1 MILIVDDI
9 PENVFSLKTLLERH
23 DFTIDTAESGEEA
36 LKKVLNHSYSL
47 IILDVQ
53 MPGMDGFEVAD
64 AIKDF
69 NKAKDI
75 PIIFLSDTS
84 TEKHFITRG
93 YASGGMDYVIK
104 PVDPDIL
111 LFKVKAFY
119 KLSEQ
124 RRELISV
131 QNALRTEL
139 ENRKKTQQELDS
151 RIEQLHS
158 VLESLPQI
166 AFTITPDGEVEY
178 VNEKWYKYSDELSVF
193 PEMHPEDHSTWL
205 EWKKY
210 FSKGLEFISEV
221 RIQELATSDYCHYL
235 LRIIPVKQHD
245 QIMKW
250 VGTYTDIHQHKLVNE
265 ILEQKVNER
274 TKELILKNE
283 ELENRNHELQ
293 QFAWVA
299 SHDLKEP
306 LRKIQTFSY
315 LLRDKYLKDS
325 PDAKSY
331 LDRTIKSSERMSDLI
346 NALLDYSR
354 LSIASFFEK
363 TNLNTIL
370 HEILSDL
377 EVTIQDKHAIINSSQ
392 LPVIDGVHSQLRQV
406 FQNLISNSL
415 KFSRPDVFPQIT
427 ITSELVS
434 EKLFTS
440 SISSLGEYC
449 RIVVSDNGIGFDEKY
464 LDKVFTIFQRLNDR
478 RLYEGTGIG
487 LAIAKKIIEKHNG
500 IITAKSKENEGARF
514 ILVLPLHQTV
524 LEQHIEI

>member
-1 MILIVDDI
+1 MILIVDDR
-9 PENVFSLKTLLERH
+9 PENIFSLKTLLELHGFR
-23 DFTIDTAESGEEA
+23 TDTAESGEEA
-36 LKKVLNHSYSL
+36 LKKVLNQSYAL

-53 MPGMDGFEVAD
+53 MPVMDGFEVAD
-64 AIKDF
+64 AILGF
-69 NKAKDI
+69 SKAKDT
-75 PIIFLSDTS
+75 PIIFLSAANI
-84 TEKHFITRG
+84 EKHFITQG
-93 YASGGMDYVIK
+93 YTSGGMDYVTK

-111 LFKVKAFY
+111 LFKVKTFH

-124 RRELISV
+124 RRELIMV
-131 QNALRTEL
+131 QSSLRSEI

-151 RIEQLHS
+151 RIEELHS

-166 AFTITPDGEVEY
+166 AFTIATDGEVEY
-178 VNEKWYKYSDELSVF
+178 VNELWYKYSDKLSVF
-193 PEMHPEDHSTWL
+193 PVTHPDDSSSTS
-205 EWKKY
+205 EWQTHFKQ
-210 FSKGLEFISEV
+210 GLEFIREV
-221 RIQELATSDYCHYL
+221 RIKELATAQYLYYL
-235 LRIIPVKQHD
+235 LRIIPIKQND

-250 VGTYTDIHQHKLVNE
+250 VGTYTDIHQHKVVNE
-265 ILEQKVNER
+265 TLEQKVKER
-274 TKELILKNE
+274 TKELSTKNV

-306 LRKIQTFSY
+306 LRKIQTFSH
-315 LLRDKYLKDS
+315 LLRDKHLKDL

-354 LSIASFFEK
+354 LSVSSFFEK
-363 TNLNTIL
+363 TNLNTVL
-370 HEILSDL
+370 NEILSDL
-377 EVTIQDKHAIINSSQ
+377 EVTITEKNAIVNASEM
-392 LPVIDGVHSQLRQV
+392 PVVDGVHSQLRQV

-415 KFSRPDVFPQIT
+415 KFSRPDVFPHIN
-427 ITSELVS
+427 ITSELIS
-434 EKLFTS
+434 EKSFTS
-440 SISSLGEYC
+440 PVSALGEYC

-500 IITAKSKENEGARF
+500 IITAKSKENEGASF
-514 ILVLPLHQTV
+514 ILVFPLHQIV
-524 LEQHIEI
+524 LEQHNEI